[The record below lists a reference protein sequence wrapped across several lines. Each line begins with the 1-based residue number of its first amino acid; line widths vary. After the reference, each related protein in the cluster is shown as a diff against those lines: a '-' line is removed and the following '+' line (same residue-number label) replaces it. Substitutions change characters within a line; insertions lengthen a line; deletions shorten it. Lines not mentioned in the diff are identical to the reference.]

1 VREYTITYHMGSARA
16 VPDSTLE
23 ALMQLRSGDASLV
36 YLYLLR
42 NGGKLEPEQAQLDL
56 GLDAQALEYA
66 LASLQRIGVLG
77 SSTEEITPV
86 TPEVVQPVRSEEYS
100 RFDVENA
107 LEQDREYRW
116 LNVQAE
122 KYMGRVLTMPE
133 YKRLL
138 YIRQQ
143 IQLPFDVTACLM
155 THLAQEAQKRG
166 RALSIT
172 TLQHKAADWAAMG
185 IDSMEKADRQI
196 EREGS
201 FWSLWRALGM
211 GERVPVKREEE
222 TIRGWL
228 HRGYAPELV
237 LKACEE
243 TVYSTGKLKW
253 AYADKILERWQT
265 RGYRTPEDVERGEA
279 LAGSQSAQSG
289 GAVQTD
295 AGFASAEAEAAY
307 NERMRKLYEESR
319 RENAGGE

>member
-1 VREYTITYHMGSARA
+1 MREYTIIYHMGSARA

-23 ALMQLRSGDASLV
+23 TLVQLRSGDAALV

-42 NGGKLEPEQAQLDL
+42 SGGKLEPEQAQLDL
-56 GLDAQALEYA
+56 GLDAARLEYA
-66 LASLQRIGVLG
+66 LAALQRIGALG
-77 SSTEEITPV
+77 SSTEEITPII
-86 TPEVVQPVRSEEYS
+86 PEVTQPVKVEEYS

-107 LEQDREYRW
+107 LEQDKEYRW

-172 TLQHKAADWAAMG
+172 TLQHRAADWAALG

-201 FWSLWRALGM
+201 FWTLWRALGM
-211 GERVPVKREEE
+211 GERAPVKREEE

-228 HRGYAPELV
+228 CRGYPAELIQ
-237 LKACEE
+237 KACEE

-265 RGYRTPEDVERGEA
+265 RGYRTVQDVERGEA
-279 LAGSQSAQSG
+279 AQGSQSAQSG
-289 GAVQTD
+289 GAAATD
-295 AGFASAEAEAAY
+295 TGFASAEAEAAY
-307 NERMRKLYEESR
+307 HERMRKLYEESR
-319 RENAGGE
+319 RESADGE